1 MKRLPLAI
9 LVVMTALCAGAP
21 SAQAAEK
28 AIWGPVTLPSGGS
41 AFPVYADLGVDT
53 FQYALSFAD
62 VAPTRP
68 AAVDNPS
75 DPAYRWP
82 AELDKAVADAAASRI
97 NVALLVTRS
106 PGWANGGRSQLHAPD
121 PEAFAGFMAA
131 ASRRYPSVRRW
142 MIWGEP
148 NRADRFLPNAE
159 NSPEGPRAYARILD
173 AAYGALKGVSPRNIV
188 IGGMTW
194 TGGDVKPAAFME
206 FMRLPDGRPP
216 RLDWFGHNP
225 FPFRF
230 PNLRELAVDGGF
242 RDISDLDS
250 FQRQLRRTYG
260 RRARFWL
267 SEFLVLSDR
276 GSDQFRMSVSQAEQ
290 ARWLRA
296 AYRIADDL
304 DSVAGLG
311 WLSLLDEPERPG
323 SSNWGLLTAGGGR
336 KPAYAAYRRAP
347 SERFRPLIRAPR
359 RVRRAALGSR
369 GVVVRVRASIG
380 GRATVELSRGG
391 RRVARLRKGVSTAKV
406 AVFRL
411 RTRLPSR
418 GRYRLTVRAPRAATV
433 RLSLRVRG

>member
-1 MKRLPLAI
+1 MAVLA
-9 LVVMTALCAGAP
+9 AAP
-21 SAQAAEK
+21 GAQAAEK
-28 AIWGPVTLPSGGS
+28 AIWGPVTLPGGGS
-41 AFPVYADLGVDT
+41 AFPTYADLGVDT
-53 FQYALSFAD
+53 FQYTLSFAD

-68 AAVDNPS
+68 AAVNNPS

-82 AELDKAVADAAASRI
+82 AELDQAVAEAAASRI
-97 NVALLVTRS
+97 NVALLVTQS
-106 PGWANGGRSQLHAPD
+106 PGWANGGRSELHAPD
-121 PEAFAGFMAA
+121 PAAFADFMAA

-173 AAYGALKGVSPRNIV
+173 AAYGALKAVSPRNLV

-194 TGGDVKPAAFME
+194 TGGDVKPAPFMK
-206 FMRLPDGRPP
+206 FMRLPNGRPP

-230 PNLRELAVDGGF
+230 PNLRNLAVGEGF
-242 RDISDLDS
+242 RDISDLDV

-260 RRARFWL
+260 KRARFWL

-276 GSDQFRMSVSQAEQ
+276 GSDQFRMSVSRTGQ

-311 WLSLLDEPERPG
+311 WLSLLDERERTG
-323 SSNWGLLTAGGGR
+323 SSNWGLLTADGQR
-336 KPAYAAYRRAP
+336 KPSYGAYRSAP
-347 SERFRPLIRAPR
+347 SERFRPSLRAPR
-359 RVRRAALGSR
+359 RVRRAVLAR
-369 GVVVRVRASIG
+369 GRLRVRVRARLG
-380 GRATVELSRGG
+380 GRISVQLNRGT
-391 RRVARLRKGVSTAKV
+391 RQVARARRSVGTSRAVTLLLRVQQP
-406 AVFRL
+406 R
-411 RTRLPSR
+411 R
-418 GRYRLTVRAPRAATV
+418 GRYRLIVRAPRAATV
-433 RLSLRVRG
+433 RRLITVR